1 MILPPSQL
9 IFYLLVAAIPAYLF
23 NKQLLKWT
31 QPKKSGK
38 NFLLY
43 LLLVLLVAFLYTTIV
58 LFILMRY
65 VWHKP

>member
-23 NKQLLKWT
+23 NKQLQKWT
-31 QPKKSGK
+31 QPRKSGR

-43 LLLVLLVAFLYTTIV
+43 LLLVLLVAFLYTSIV
-58 LFILMRY
+58 LFILMKY
-65 VWHKP
+65 VWRK